1 MERHRCSRTSKRKE
15 YECNKY
21 YLQVN
26 RNIPRSFLHLA
37 LITLETDNCILVR
50 IRMHHE

>member
-1 MERHRCSRTSKRKE
+1 MEPHRCSRTSKRKE
-15 YECNKY
+15 SEFNKY

-37 LITLETDNCILVR
+37 LITPETDDCILVR
-50 IRMHHE
+50 IRIHPE